1 MKRFNFAAAL
11 AFLVFATSTASAL
24 DMKCGT
30 SLVKEGDSE
39 YTVLRKCGE
48 PSAFIGNRWIYDRG
62 ATRLVVVV
70 HFSEGFVS
78 FTELET
84 LRR

>member
-1 MKRFNFAAAL
+1 MKRFNVAAVL
-11 AFLVFATSTASAL
+11 LFSVFATSTASAL
-24 DMKCGT
+24 DMRCGPN
-30 SLVKEGDSE
+30 LVDQGDSE

-62 ATRLVVVV
+62 DTRLVVIV
-70 HFSEGFVS
+70 HFNEGFVS

>member
-1 MKRFNFAAAL
+1 MKRFNVAAVL
-11 AFLVFATSTASAL
+11 LFSVFATSTASAL
-24 DMKCGT
+24 DKRCGT
-30 SLVKEGDSE
+30 SLLKEGDSE

-62 ATRLVVVV
+62 STHFVLIV
-70 HFSEGFVS
+70 HFNEGFLS
-78 FTELET
+78 FTEIEA